1 MLFVPAPGR
10 AAPPPP
16 PTPPARRLSRVPHR
30 GQLGCMVLWFGW
42 YGFNC
47 GSTLTIS
54 GDFGGQA
61 AKV

>member
-1 MLFVPAPGR
+1 
-10 AAPPPP
+10 
-16 PTPPARRLSRVPHR
+16 
-30 GQLGCMVLWFGW
+30 MVLWFGW